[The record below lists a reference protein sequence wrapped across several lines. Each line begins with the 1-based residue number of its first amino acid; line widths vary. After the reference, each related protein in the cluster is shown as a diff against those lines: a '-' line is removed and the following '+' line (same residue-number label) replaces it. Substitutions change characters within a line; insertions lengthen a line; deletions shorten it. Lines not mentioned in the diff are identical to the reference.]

1 MTKSV
6 ESAIVR
12 LYSTNRHPVGAGFL
26 VRERHILTCAH
37 VVTEALGLNSA
48 EAPPDWAEIHLNF
61 PLLAPGKY
69 FTTHVCHWEPD
80 ADVAGLKMTADGPN
94 GSEAIR
100 LVTSD
105 DLWGHS
111 FRACGFPAG
120 YGDGVW
126 VSGVLRGRTAAGWI
140 QIDGVK
146 EPGYRVKPGFSGTP
160 VWDEQ
165 LNGVVGMAVAAD
177 TDETV
182 KAAYII
188 PADILAEAWPG
199 AVRVHH
205 IQPERAQETTEQP
218 GGGEPSGV
226 AIGDVTDGIRN
237 SIIAGRDVHVNLG
250 SRRESHHQGS
260 GLSTDRAVSMKLRQI
275 LSDRFSSE
283 ELRTMCFD
291 LGVDWDDLPARGKS
305 AKARELVA
313 FFERRERIG
322 RLIRIGRQ
330 QRPDIPWSDITGV
343 TE

>member
-12 LYSTNRHPVGAGFL
+12 LYSTNRHAVGAGFL

-37 VVTEALGLNSA
+37 VVAEALGLNSA
-48 EAPPDWAEIHLNF
+48 EAPPDWAEVHLNF

-69 FTTHVCHWEPD
+69 FTTHVCHWKPD
-80 ADVAGLKMTADGPN
+80 ADVTGLKMTTDGPN
-94 GSEAIR
+94 GSKAVR
-100 LVTSD
+100 LVASD

-140 QIDGVK
+140 QIDDVK
-146 EPGYRVKPGFSGTP
+146 VPGYWVKPGFSGTP

-182 KAAYII
+182 KAAYIV
-188 PADILAEAWPG
+188 PSDVLAEAWPG
-199 AVRVHH
+199 AIRVHH
-205 IQPERAQETTEQP
+205 VQPERARETAEQ
-218 GGGEPSGV
+218 PSGV
-226 AIGDVTDGIRN
+226 TIGDITDGIRN

-250 SRRESHHQGS
+250 SGRGSHPQGS
-260 GLSTDRAVSMKLRQI
+260 GLSTDRTVSMKLRQI
-275 LSDRFSSE
+275 LSERFSLE
-283 ELRTMCFD
+283 ELRTLCFD
-291 LGVDWDDLPARGKS
+291 LGVDWDDLPAQGKS
-305 AKARELVA
+305 AKARELVV
-313 FFERRERIG
+313 FLEHQEGIG
-322 RLIRIGRQ
+322 QLIRIGKQ
-330 QRPDIPWSDITGV
+330 QRPDIPWSDITAI